1 MDKNFFQNLVN
12 HNEQPYDELVVA
24 NFFELDFSPT
34 GVNEKGTFNTL
45 REKVVLDLTL
55 KVIQVQQIEIRGTVL
70 VTPII
75 AGLTPPVSP
84 PPTKSG
90 TGKDK

>member
-1 MDKNFFQNLVN
+1 MKK
-12 HNEQPYDELVVA
+12 EL
-24 NFFELDFSPT
+24 S
-34 GVNEKGTFNTL
+34 TL
-45 REKVVLDLTL
+45 CAKKSCSSLTL

-84 PPTKSG
+84 PSTKSG